1 MTTSPFGSIAFCFSF
16 TKEEEEIMGKAINL
30 GIDQNKVFKMAL
42 VAAAKKELALA
53 EFDVSN
59 MTDELLFDPEG
70 HVADKSLKSVTG
82 MGPERVK
89 RTVKAL
95 MDLNNEATTF
105 KRRFCVTRGL
115 VFTLCGSNRASI
127 NAYFDENEKAIDS
140 HNDKY
145 GLLPSANR
153 KGVGWN
159 WHKELSALER
169 RYGKEGV
176 FSTMYRF
183 KQSAKAA

>member
-1 MTTSPFGSIAFCFSF
+1 MTLSSGLFDFCLSF
-16 TKEEEEIMGKAINL
+16 TEEEYRLLERFETL
-30 GIDQNKVFKMAL
+30 GLDQNKVFKPAIIGA
-42 VAAAKKELALA
+42 VKKELALA

-59 MTDELLFDPEG
+59 MSDELIFDPDG
-70 HVADKSLKSVTG
+70 RVGDKSLKSVTG

-89 RTVKAL
+89 RTVEAL
-95 MDLNNEATTF
+95 MELNNKATNF

-127 NAYFDENEKAIDS
+127 NAYFEENEKTINS
-140 HNDKY
+140 HNFKY

-159 WHKELSALER
+159 WHKELSALEQ

-183 KQSAKAA
+183 KQNTKAA